1 MINTILVSLPSLPS
15 TGPNADFYQQW
26 STYLQAAPRVLV
38 VMYAT
43 FMHLLAMGA
52 YWLANGIFTAWNAAW
67 KLIEFSSI
75 FTAADGKTDITNGF
89 NLIRLIPI
97 FLTLGLVIMAIMMAI
112 SLLMFIISNGE
123 RGKDWPR
130 GLILTFFIIGLMP
143 TLLTGGMKIAQAAND
158 TIMTTN
164 GQQNVLLQLWK
175 NNSVD
180 LNSAAH
186 YNFVTNGKNPENT
199 YSPLVN
205 QTTHRDYSDDKADKI
220 VTNVSFATSTM
231 SDDTS
236 LKGLNDNQKK
246 VFQNESSLYDDSVE
260 PLAKGSW
267 ATGGVFDNVYPR
279 IRVNWAGLI
288 AGLLVFAVTG
298 AIAIYQMLLR
308 VWRLAYY
315 TLTILYFAFRDLSG
329 KKAMQILHLIEG
341 SITGIA
347 LLPLGL
353 VLFFAWI
360 SYSIPK
366 ISNMNLGW
374 WPFTILSVTAM
385 LAGARGLM
393 TGFQLVDEWTGMP
406 SGQGAG
412 MLQAINTAANT
423 LNAMRGLTGGGARR
437 AQMEAQRESARE
449 TANKLAEG
457 SHLQKIGDMAGK
469 MSGLK
474 DNAKDIPGAA
484 VKAMGDKL
492 ADGVNSK
499 VDDLKKGF
507 QSGKDGVDDFV
518 NKYSGSD
525 GNTPS
530 SETAS
535 EASGADNVPSSAASG
550 YSSPSSAHA
559 DLTPSSEN
567 TSMQSAGS
575 NGSETNARSNQLDSN
590 APQSVG
596 ATRVPMSGGNS
607 GASHGTKAINNPTM
621 SGNTVAPNSQGY
633 APNSSIS
640 DGAVPAQPNDGNF
653 TPSERISGQSGFN
666 DSDNNSAHMP
676 EIPLPDDDH
685 FNGDINP
692 VHITDSD
699 FDIEMP
705 EEPLEFH
712 AFSPDHTDN
721 KL

>member
-1 MINTILVSLPSLPS
+1 MINTILVSLPALPG
-15 TGPNADFYQQW
+15 TGPTADFYQQW

-130 GLILTFFIIGLMP
+130 GLIITFFIIGLMP

-175 NNSVD
+175 NNTVD
-180 LNSAAH
+180 LNSAAARD
-186 YNFVTNGKNPENT
+186 FNT
-199 YSPLVN
+199 DGNTPTSKFSPLIN
-205 QTTHRDYSDDKADKI
+205 QQTNRTFSDEKAEQI
-220 VTNVSFATSTM
+220 VTNPAFATATM

-246 VFQNESSLYDDSVE
+246 VFQNESSLYDDTVE

-353 VLFFAWI
+353 VLFFAWV
-360 SYSIPK
+360 SYSIPT
-366 ISNMNLGW
+366 ISGMNLGW

-412 MLQAINTAANT
+412 MLQAINTSANT
-423 LNAMRGLTGGGARR
+423 LNALRGLTGGGARR

-518 NKYSGSD
+518 NKHSGSN
-525 GNTPS
+525 GETPS
-530 SETAS
+530 NEA
-535 EASGADNVPSSAASG
+535 ASGAGGSDNVPSSGASG

-559 DLTPSSEN
+559 DLTPNSEN
-567 TSMQSAGS
+567 DSLQSAGAK
-575 NGSETNARSNQLDSN
+575 GSESNMPSNSLGSN

-607 GASHGTKAINNPTM
+607 GASHGTKAMNNPSV
-621 SGNTVAPNSQGY
+621 SGYTVAPNSQGY
-633 APNSSIS
+633 VPNSNIS
-640 DGAVPAQPNDGNF
+640 EGVVPTQPNGDNF
-653 TPSERISGQSGFN
+653 TPSQSISGQSGLN
-666 DSDNNSAHMP
+666 DSDNNSAPMP
-676 EIPLPDDDH
+676 EIPTPDDDY
-685 FNGDINP
+685 FNGYINT

-712 AFSPDHTDN
+712 AFSQDHTDN
-721 KL
+721 KI

>member
-180 LNSAAH
+180 LHSAA
-186 YNFVTNGKNPENT
+186 YKDFQTNGKSPNSR

-205 QTTHRDYSDDKADKI
+205 QTTFQPYSDEKADKI
-220 VTNVSFATSTM
+220 VSNISFATLTM
-231 SDDTS
+231 SDDNS

-246 VFQNESSLYDDSVE
+246 VFQNEASLYDDTVE

-279 IRVNWAGLI
+279 IRVNWVGLI

-353 VLFFAWI
+353 IMFFAWV
-360 SYSIPK
+360 SYSIPT
-366 ISNMNLGW
+366 ISSMNLDW
-374 WPFTILSVTAM
+374 WPFTILSVAAM

-412 MLQAINTAANT
+412 MLNAINTAANT
-423 LNAMRGLTGGGARR
+423 LNALRGLTGGGARR

-449 TANKLAEG
+449 TANKLADG
-457 SHLQKIGDMAGK
+457 SHLQKIGDIAGK

-518 NKYSGSD
+518 NKHSGSD
-525 GNTPS
+525 GETPS
-530 SETAS
+530 SEATS
-535 EASGADNVPSSAASG
+535 GTSGADSVPSSAASG

-567 TSMQSAGS
+567 NSIQSAGAK
-575 NGSETNARSNQLDSN
+575 GSESNAPSNPFGSN

-596 ATRVPMSGGNS
+596 ATRVPMSGINS
-607 GASHGTKAINNPTM
+607 GASQSNGQVKNPTT
-621 SGNTVAPNSQGY
+621 SANTIAPNSQGY
-633 APNSSIS
+633 VPNSNIS
-640 DGAVPAQPNDGNF
+640 EGVVPTQPNGDNF
-653 TPSERISGQSGFN
+653 TPSQSISGESEFN
-666 DSDNNSAHMP
+666 NSDNNNASMP
-676 EIPLPDDDH
+676 EVPIPNDDY

-699 FDIEMP
+699 FDIQMP

-712 AFSPDHTDN
+712 AFSQDHTDN
-721 KL
+721 KI

>member
-15 TGPNADFYQQW
+15 AGPNADFYQQW

-186 YNFVTNGKNPENT
+186 DNFVTNGKNPENT
-199 YSPLVN
+199 YSPLIN

-353 VLFFAWI
+353 DLFFAWI

-469 MSGLK
+469 MSSLK

-518 NKYSGSD
+518 NKHSGSD

-666 DSDNNSAHMP
+666 DSDNNSAPMP
-676 EIPLPDDDH
+676 EIPLPDDDY

>member
-52 YWLANGIFTAWNAAW
+52 YWLANGIFTAWKSAW

-75 FTAADGKTDITNGF
+75 FTSSDGKTDITNGF

-112 SLLMFIISNGE
+112 SLLMFIITNGE

-180 LNSAAH
+180 LHSAA
-186 YNFVTNGKNPENT
+186 YKDFQTNGKSPNSR
-199 YSPLVN
+199 YSPLIN
-205 QTTHRDYSDDKADKI
+205 QTTFQSYSDEKAEKI
-220 VTNVSFATSTM
+220 VTNPAFATATM

-246 VFQNESSLYDDSVE
+246 VFQNESSLYDDAVE

-288 AGLLVFAVTG
+288 AGLLVFAITG

-353 VLFFAWI
+353 VLFFAWV
-360 SYSIPK
+360 SYSIPT
-366 ISNMNLGW
+366 ISTMNLDW
-374 WPFTILSVTAM
+374 WPFTILSVAAM

-423 LNAMRGLTGGGARR
+423 LNALRGLTGGGARQ

-449 TANKLAEG
+449 TANKLADG
-457 SHLQKIGDMAGK
+457 SHLQKIGDIAGK

-474 DNAKDIPGAA
+474 DNAKDIPGAT

-492 ADGVNSK
+492 AEGLNSK

-507 QSGKDGVDDFV
+507 RSGKDGVDEFV
-518 NKYSGSD
+518 NKHSGSD
-525 GNTPS
+525 KETPS
-530 SETAS
+530 SEAAS
-535 EASGADNVPSSAASG
+535 EASGNGITPSSSTASG

-567 TSMQSAGS
+567 ISLQSSGS
-575 NGSETNARSNQLDSN
+575 NSSEKNARANPLDSN

-596 ATRVPMSGGNS
+596 ATRVQMSGGNS
-607 GASHGTKAINNPTM
+607 GSPQGTKAMNNPTTA
-621 SGNTVAPNSQGY
+621 GNTVAPNSKGY
-633 APNSSIS
+633 TPNSNIS
-640 DGAVPAQPNDGNF
+640 EGTVPTQPNGGKF
-653 TPSERISGQSGFN
+653 TPSESINGESELN
-666 DSDNNSAHMP
+666 NSDNNSAPMSELP
-676 EIPLPDDDH
+676 IPDDDY
-685 FNGDINP
+685 FNEDISP

-712 AFSPDHTDN
+712 AFSQDHN
-721 KL
+721 KI

>member
-1 MINTILVSLPSLPS
+1 MINTILVSLPALPG

-43 FMHLLAMGA
+43 LMHLLAMGA

-112 SLLMFIISNGE
+112 SLLMFVISNGE

-130 GLILTFFIIGLMP
+130 GLIITFFIIGLMP

-374 WPFTILSVTAM
+374 WPFTILSLTAM

-492 ADGVNSK
+492 ADSVNSK

-518 NKYSGSD
+518 NKHSGSD

-530 SETAS
+530 SEAAS

-567 TSMQSAGS
+567 DSVQSAGPK
-575 NGSETNARSNQLDSN
+575 GSESNKPSNPLNSN

-666 DSDNNSAHMP
+666 DSDNNSAPMP
-676 EIPLPDDDH
+676 EIPLPDDDY

-692 VHITDSD
+692 VHMTDSD

>member
-75 FTAADGKTDITNGF
+75 FTASDGKTDITNGF

-158 TIMTTN
+158 TIMATN

-175 NNSVD
+175 NNTVD
-180 LNSAAH
+180 LNSAAARD
-186 YNFVTNGKNPENT
+186 FNT
-199 YSPLVN
+199 DGNTPTSKFSPLIN
-205 QTTHRDYSDDKADKI
+205 QQTNRTFSNEKAEQI
-220 VTNVSFATSTM
+220 VTNPAFATATM

-246 VFQNESSLYDDSVE
+246 VFQNESSLYDDTVE

-353 VLFFAWI
+353 VLFFAWV
-360 SYSIPK
+360 SYSIPT
-366 ISNMNLGW
+366 ISGMNLGW

-518 NKYSGSD
+518 NKHSGSD

-530 SETAS
+530 SEAAS

-567 TSMQSAGS
+567 DSVQSAGPK
-575 NGSETNARSNQLDSN
+575 GSESNKPSNPLDSN

-621 SGNTVAPNSQGY
+621 SDNTVAPNSQGY

-666 DSDNNSAHMP
+666 DSDNNSAPMP
-676 EIPLPDDDH
+676 EIPLPDDDY

-712 AFSPDHTDN
+712 AFSPDHTEN

>member
-1 MINTILVSLPSLPS
+1 MINTILVSLPALPG

-43 FMHLLAMGA
+43 LMHLLAMGA

-75 FTAADGKTDITNGF
+75 FTASDGKTDITNGF

-164 GQQNVLLQLWK
+164 SQQNVLMQLWK

-180 LNSAAH
+180 LHSAA
-186 YNFVTNGKNPENT
+186 YKDFQTNGQNPNSR

-205 QTTHRDYSDDKADKI
+205 QTTFQPYSDEKAERI
-220 VTNVSFATSTM
+220 VTNPAFATATM
-231 SDDTS
+231 SDDSS

-246 VFQNESSLYDDSVE
+246 VFQNESSLYDDTVE

-298 AIAIYQMLLR
+298 AIGIYQMLLR

-353 VLFFAWI
+353 VLFFAWV

-366 ISNMNLGW
+366 ISGMNLGW

-423 LNAMRGLTGGGARR
+423 LNALRGLTGGGARR

-484 VKAMGDKL
+484 VKALGDKL
-492 ADGVNSK
+492 SDGVNSK

-518 NKYSGSD
+518 NKHSGSD
-525 GNTPS
+525 GKTPS
-530 SETAS
+530 SEAAS
-535 EASGADNVPSSAASG
+535 EASGADNVPSSAASE

-567 TSMQSAGS
+567 ISMQSAGS

-633 APNSSIS
+633 TPNSNIS
-640 DGAVPAQPNDGNF
+640 ESAVPAQTNGGNF
-653 TPSERISGQSGFN
+653 TPSESISGESGFN
-666 DSDNNSAHMP
+666 DLDNNSASMP
-676 EIPLPDDDH
+676 EIPIPDDDY

-692 VHITDSD
+692 VHVTDSD
-699 FDIEMP
+699 FEIEMP

-712 AFSPDHTDN
+712 AFSQDHTDN
-721 KL
+721 KI

>member
-1 MINTILVSLPSLPS
+1 
-15 TGPNADFYQQW
+15 
-26 STYLQAAPRVLV
+26 
-38 VMYAT
+38 
-43 FMHLLAMGA
+43 
-52 YWLANGIFTAWNAAW
+52 
-67 KLIEFSSI
+67 
-75 FTAADGKTDITNGF
+75 
-89 NLIRLIPI
+89 
-97 FLTLGLVIMAIMMAI
+97 MAIMMAI

-186 YNFVTNGKNPENT
+186 DNFVTNGKNPENT
-199 YSPLVN
+199 YSPLIN

-353 VLFFAWI
+353 DLFFAWI

-469 MSGLK
+469 MSSLK

-518 NKYSGSD
+518 NKHSGSD

-666 DSDNNSAHMP
+666 DSDNNSAPMP
-676 EIPLPDDDH
+676 EIPLPDDDY

>member
-1 MINTILVSLPSLPS
+1 MINTILVSLPALPG

-43 FMHLLAMGA
+43 LMHLLAMGA
-52 YWLANGIFTAWNAAW
+52 YWLANGIFTAWNEAW

-130 GLILTFFIIGLMP
+130 GLIITFFIIGLMP

-492 ADGVNSK
+492 ADSVNSK

-518 NKYSGSD
+518 NKHSGSD

-530 SETAS
+530 SEAAS

-567 TSMQSAGS
+567 DSVQSAGPK
-575 NGSETNARSNQLDSN
+575 GSESNKPSNPLNSN

-666 DSDNNSAHMP
+666 DSDNNSAPMP
-676 EIPLPDDDH
+676 EIPLPDDDY

-705 EEPLEFH
+705 AEPLEFH
-712 AFSPDHTDN
+712 AFSQDHTDN

>member
-1 MINTILVSLPSLPS
+1 MINTILVSLPALPG

-43 FMHLLAMGA
+43 LMHLLAMGA
-52 YWLANGIFTAWNAAW
+52 YWLANGIFTAWNEAW

-130 GLILTFFIIGLMP
+130 GLIITFFIIGLMP

-220 VTNVSFATSTM
+220 VTNVSFATSTV

-492 ADGVNSK
+492 ADSVNSK

-518 NKYSGSD
+518 NKHSGSD

-530 SETAS
+530 SEAAS

-567 TSMQSAGS
+567 DSVQSAGPK
-575 NGSETNARSNQLDSN
+575 GSESNKPSNPLNSN

-666 DSDNNSAHMP
+666 DSDNNSAPMP
-676 EIPLPDDDH
+676 EIPLPDDDY

-705 EEPLEFH
+705 AEPLEFH
-712 AFSPDHTDN
+712 AFSQDHTDN

>member
-15 TGPNADFYQQW
+15 AGPNADFYQQW

-97 FLTLGLVIMAIMMAI
+97 FLTLGLVIMAIMMDI

-186 YNFVTNGKNPENT
+186 DNFVTNGKNPENT
-199 YSPLVN
+199 YSPLIN

-246 VFQNESSLYDDSVE
+246 VFKNESSLYDDSVE

-353 VLFFAWI
+353 DLFFAWI

-469 MSGLK
+469 MSSLK

-518 NKYSGSD
+518 NKHSGSD

-666 DSDNNSAHMP
+666 DSDNNSAPMP
-676 EIPLPDDDH
+676 EIPLPDDDY

>member
-52 YWLANGIFTAWNAAW
+52 YWLANGIFTAWKSAW

-75 FTAADGKTDITNGF
+75 FTSSDGKTDITNGF

-112 SLLMFIISNGE
+112 SLLMFIITNGE

-180 LNSAAH
+180 LNTAAY
-186 YNFVTNGKNPENT
+186 YNFATDDSGVAKNF
-199 YSPLVN
+199 SPLVDPKTK
-205 QTTHRDYSDDKADKI
+205 QPFSDDKADKI
-220 VTNVSFATSTM
+220 ISNSAFTSATM
-231 SDDTS
+231 ADDSS
-236 LKGLNDNQKK
+236 LKGLNDTQKK
-246 VFQNESSLYDDSVE
+246 VFQNQASLYDDNIE

-267 ATGGVFDNVYPR
+267 VTGGAFDNVYPR

-329 KKAMQILHLIEG
+329 KKSMQILHLIEG

-353 VLFFAWI
+353 IMFFAWV
-360 SYSIPK
+360 SYSIHT
-366 ISNMNLGW
+366 ISSMNLDW
-374 WPFTILSVTAM
+374 WPFTILSVAAM

-412 MLQAINTAANT
+412 MLQAINTASNT
-423 LNAMRGLTGGGARR
+423 LNALRGLTGSSARR
-437 AQMEAQRESARE
+437 AQIEAQRESARE
-449 TANKLAEG
+449 TANKLANG
-457 SHLQKIGDMAGK
+457 SHLQKIGDIAGK
-469 MSGLK
+469 MSGLQ

-499 VDDLKKGF
+499 VDDLKRGF

-518 NKYSGSD
+518 NKHSGSD
-525 GNTPS
+525 GETPS
-530 SETAS
+530 SEATS
-535 EASGADNVPSSAASG
+535 ETSGADNVPSSAASG

-567 TSMQSAGS
+567 DSMQSAGS
-575 NGSETNARSNQLDSN
+575 NGSDSN
-590 APQSVG
+590 GLSHQPNSNTPQSVG
-596 ATRVPMSGGNS
+596 ASRVPMSGGNP
-607 GASHGTKAINNPTM
+607 GASQGIKAMNNPTTA
-621 SGNTVAPNSQGY
+621 GNSVAPNSQGNT
-633 APNSSIS
+633 PNSNIS
-640 DGAVPAQPNDGNF
+640 EDTLPTQPNGGKF
-653 TPSERISGQSGFN
+653 TPSESINGESKFN
-666 DSDNNSAHMP
+666 NSDNNSAHMP
-676 EIPLPDDDH
+676 EISIPDDDY
-685 FNGDINP
+685 FNRDINR

-712 AFSPDHTDN
+712 AFSQDHTDN
-721 KL
+721 KI